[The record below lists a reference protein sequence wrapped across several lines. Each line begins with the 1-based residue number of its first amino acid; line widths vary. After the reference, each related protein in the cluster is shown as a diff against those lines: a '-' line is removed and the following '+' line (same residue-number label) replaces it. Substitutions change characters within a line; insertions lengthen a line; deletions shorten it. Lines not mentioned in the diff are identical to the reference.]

1 MIPQRQRK
9 INPGVDRAG
18 YNGNRT
24 HREARQW
31 LIRAVLWD
39 MDGTVLD
46 TLEDLWAAVNVS
58 LRRFGLPEASRE
70 AVRAGLG
77 NGAAHLISCVAPPE
91 RREEVLA
98 FYKPWYD
105 AHCNIRTRPYPG
117 ILPLMERLRARGVRQ
132 AIISNKP
139 DPAVQ
144 ELARAY
150 FPGLLETAVGE
161 SETVRRKPNPDA
173 VLSAVRQMGL
183 PLRATL
189 AVARSLFTLH
199 SSLFPFTAAAF
210 SSAPICG
217 DIFSAF
223 GRPCGSAPR
232 YGAARCRGRRI
243 PPPAPSRRPGAGC
256 PFPPPAAPP

>member
-1 MIPQRQRK
+1 MAYK
-9 INPGVDRAG
+9 
-18 YNGNRT
+18 
-24 HREARQW
+24 
-31 LIRAVLWD
+31 AVLFD

-58 LRRFGLPEASRE
+58 LRRFSLPEASLE

-77 NGAAHLISCVAPPE
+77 NGAAHLIAAVTPAE
-91 RREEVLA
+91 QAAEVLA
-98 FYKPWYD
+98 FYKPYYD
-105 AHCNIRTRPYPG
+105 AHCNLRTRPYPG

-150 FPGLLETAVGE
+150 FPGLLDSAVGE

-183 PLRATL
+183 SVEDCVYIGDTEVDLATAKNAGMACIAVSWGFRSREQLL
-189 AVARSLFTLH
+189 AAGATRIAD
-199 SSLFPFTAAAF
+199 TAKELEAML
-210 SSAPICG
+210 
-217 DIFSAF
+217 
-223 GRPCGSAPR
+223 
-232 YGAARCRGRRI
+232 
-243 PPPAPSRRPGAGC
+243 
-256 PFPPPAAPP
+256 